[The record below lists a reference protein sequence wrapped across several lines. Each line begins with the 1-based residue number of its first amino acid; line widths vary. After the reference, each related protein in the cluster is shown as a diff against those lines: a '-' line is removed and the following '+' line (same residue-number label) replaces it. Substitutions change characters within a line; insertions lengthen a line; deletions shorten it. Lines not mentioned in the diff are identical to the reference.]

1 MTTTTATTPGERL
14 RELFER
20 FGRDRADDEAM
31 LRDGTLLYAP
41 NMRFQDP
48 IQTVDGR
55 DDYLAMCRRLL
66 ERPRAIRFYV
76 DAMVESP
83 TDVFMT
89 WRMDM
94 TPRLGPRVL
103 ASAATHCRLDV
114 DGLVAWHRDYWDL
127 VGDVVGQVP
136 VVGRA
141 WRGFVKRF
149 G

>member
-14 RELFER
+14 RTLFER

-31 LRDGTLLYAP
+31 LRDGTALYAP
-41 NMRFQDP
+41 TMRFQDP
-48 IQTVDGR
+48 IQTIDGR
-55 DDYLAMCRRLL
+55 DEYVAMCRRLL
-66 ERPRAIRFYV
+66 VRPKAIRFHV
-76 DAMVESP
+76 DELVESP

-94 TPRLGPRVL
+94 TPKLGPRVL
-103 ASAATHCRLDV
+103 ASAVTHCRLDA
-114 DGLVAWHRDYWDL
+114 DGLVVWHRDYWDL